1 MSESF
6 NIDLG
11 GTTRML
17 TKMSLVQEKRDKSY
31 EQALELTNVEKS
43 LWIAHQMN
51 PASCNEPLGIKMQ
64 GEVSLFLLQEALDR
78 IVQRHPAL
86 RMVFVRQDEEIPQK
100 MILPQ
105 VDVPITPHDFASIPL
120 LEKENMIQDTLELL
134 RIEAFSLEEG
144 PLLRPHLI
152 KISNEEYLFFI
163 VFHHIIYDGW
173 SSGIF
178 LRELA
183 TFYTALKRKE
193 EIDHNNQEDKVNAKI
208 LQATEMGALTYHES
222 DTYWVNKMQGSIPY
236 VGFSSDLSPSK
247 GLSYQGDY
255 VSCLLDS
262 ALMRRVEK
270 YSKDMQISV
279 YRVMLTAYFILLH
292 QMTMEEDI
300 VVGMPV
306 NLRPRKDFE
315 EIFGYYINTLPIRIS
330 LADVQNYDQLLKQVD
345 QNVREALQ
353 HQNYRSEYL
362 IENTNSAEK
371 GDGPIVSTVFNMVGL
386 PTIELEGLEAEVT
399 YQFKRTTLFD
409 IVWRVVKSQ
418 EKDYMIEV
426 DFNTDLYHSNT
437 IEDLLQRYIYTL
449 ETLIQNPEAS
459 LHTLSFLIEQDY
471 EIYGKINHN
480 HSDFPTTKTLD
491 QLIDDQASQFP
502 DRIAITMGEE
512 AITYKQLQDRTNQ
525 LAHYLLQHHL
535 KKSERVAIVMDRHI
549 DTIVAM
555 IAILKAGGAYVPID
569 PDFPAERIQYMVT
582 DSGATHLITR
592 RKWAHKLQTDFGC
605 CLLWEEIPTDLS
617 VDSVESFHT
626 AEDIAYM
633 IYTSGSTG
641 NPKGVLLSHTG
652 VVNLIYSL
660 KDKYKLTEKDVYLQ
674 FASFIFDASV
684 WEIYS
689 SLLCGGRL
697 HLLSDLDRT
706 SPENFIQTVKSVKA
720 NYCVLPV
727 IYFKQLSQ
735 LPEETLE
742 QLHSFKAIFIGGE
755 TLSPEAVRMWQ
766 RKLGTK
772 ILIANAYGPTEATV
786 CKTIYDIKEMLP
798 EEKQSIPIGM
808 PLANSEIFILNK
820 HGMLCPINV
829 PGEIIIGGVG
839 LAKGYL
845 NQAEQTEAAFV
856 SLALPNQ
863 PEKRFYRTGDIG
875 RILQDGN
882 LEFMGRMD
890 HQVKIRGYRI
900 ELDEIE
906 TVLLQHPRVKDSA
919 IVVDKDDHD
928 RTRLVAFYIT
938 ADSVEEASTDELVTY
953 LNQRLPVYMVP
964 EHFYS
969 LSSMPLSPSGK
980 VDRKSLAQQARSLLA
995 TENKTYISPNTSTER
1010 AVVKIWAKVLLIEE
1024 AKISINDDFFALGG
1038 HSLIAIKVI
1047 NQVYKQLKAKI
1058 ELKDLF
1064 RYRTVERL
1072 AIFIDEQATTNTAHQ
1087 INTDK
1092 DLLPHVIEQEH
1103 YTLSNAQK
1111 RLWFLEKW
1119 NNSAGVYHV
1128 PIQVKI
1134 RPGLDP
1140 DLFRQALEMLTDRH
1154 EILRTTFVEF
1164 QGEPRQ
1170 IIHNTGEL
1178 AFYHKDVSHLC
1189 EAEQIALIET
1199 EIRNDVKEPF
1209 DLSNGPLFK
1218 ISLYSLTDELSHLYL
1233 NFHHLIT
1240 DEWSLQ
1246 LLLQECME
1254 VYHAY
1259 EQGNQ
1264 PTLQPIEHRYIDY
1277 AEWQDQKLKEGYWRV
1292 EESYWLEQLKGPLP
1306 VLELPMDF
1314 IRPKEQT
1321 FEGETIDFPLTKKL
1335 TQQLKEVGKEES
1347 VTMNMLLLAAYFKLL
1362 SHFSGQEDI
1371 IVGTPI
1377 AGRIHESLEHIQGFF
1392 VNTLAIRM
1400 DSQCMDTLQ
1409 QLIQKVKETTLSAYH
1424 HQAYP
1429 FDSLIELINPD
1440 RVENQTPI
1448 FSTMFTFENNLNLE
1462 QGDYQLEVLPCDIHT
1477 SKFDLSLAV
1486 NEKNQQLHLTFE
1498 YNKDLFTQATISRF
1512 ARSLEKILEA
1522 FINQRLSAPHLLD
1535 LLTDEE
1541 KQLYQEVNRTQAAF
1555 PSDQTIQER
1564 FYEQASKYPSKVAI
1578 SMGEHS
1584 LTYEEVDQ
1592 ASNQVAHYLRLKG
1605 MRPQE
1610 KVAILLDRSI
1620 ESIIA
1625 MLGILKAGGAYVP
1638 IDTGYPKDRIEYIL
1652 EDSKTSYMITRDAQM
1667 KGLSRYTGV
1676 IVRMEDV
1683 YKLEQTNHVETLNTS
1698 EDLAYVIYT
1707 SGSTGKPKGTLL
1719 RHRGVLNLIQ
1729 WRKDQFQVNSE
1740 DTFVQFASFS
1750 FDTSVSEIFSALLHG
1765 ARLHILSED
1774 ERYSVSAYAHAVQ
1787 KVQATIT
1794 DLPIVFFHNV
1804 ITILSNTEAE
1814 MIKTLRM
1821 MMVGG
1826 EALPAESVRAWQNRF
1841 GQQTLII
1848 NEYGPTEATVSATF
1862 YPINRI
1868 EPEQK
1873 NIPIGKPLANTKIHI
1888 LHSQKTP
1895 CPIGAIGEI
1904 YIESVGLSP
1913 GYWNQEQ
1920 KNEEVFISNP
1930 FSHEFADRLYR
1941 TGDLAR
1947 WLPDGNIE
1955 FVGRR
1960 DDQIKIRGFRVE
1972 LGEIEETLLQ
1982 HPLIQQSVVLAV
1994 DSATGKVLVS
2004 YYTTNGK
2011 QEIEVNELN
2020 SYLSGTLPE
2029 YMLPR
2034 HYIHLEELP
2043 LTPNGKID
2051 RKSLMQNSPHL
2062 VMKERTFTMPETEM
2076 QIEIAQIWEQ
2086 VLDVKPVG
2094 LDDDFFELGG
2104 HSLKIMPVLVQLKP
2118 KYPMIRIQD
2127 FFKFRTVAKLA
2138 QYLEEKT
2145 EESAQIVEQQSQ
2157 IATKPVTNHIQKK
2170 KRERSVSSITVNIPK
2185 GVFLTGATGFLGAYI
2200 LKELLEI
2207 PSISIYCLV
2216 RKTGDASIDRK
2227 LAEKMV
2233 FYFGQGILSQMK
2245 GRVFT
2250 VEGDLSSKSL
2260 GVDSLTW
2267 DHLVGKI
2274 DSVIHCGGEVRHYGD
2289 REHFHKVNLDSTNE
2303 LIQLSKKL
2311 KARFHYISTLSV
2323 VGHSIHDPEEFLF
2336 YETDFDRGQEI
2347 ENVYVESKFL
2357 SEKSVRQAIEEGLD
2371 ATIYRVGNLV
2381 GHSVTGKFQ
2390 YNIHENA
2397 FYRLLKAL
2405 FLLRVAPSIP
2415 GYMDITPID
2424 YGSKA
2429 IVQLAC
2435 QRETIGE
2442 TLHICNPDQIPWE
2455 DFIRNVQQAGYPIS
2469 LIQAE
2474 EYIQTLYQG
2483 DLSDEQQQALEL
2495 ILPSLEASEGMSISI
2510 PDCTLTQEFLQRTS
2524 VVCPKPT
2531 EQLIRGMI
2539 EYAIEVNFFP
2549 TIQETVLK

>member
-1 MSESF
+1 MF
-6 NIDLG
+6 
-11 GTTRML
+11 
-17 TKMSLVQEKRDKSY
+17 TKMSLVRGEREQHSPDQ
-31 EQALELTNVEKS
+31 QALELTNAEKS

-51 PASCNEPLGIKMQ
+51 PASCNEPLGVKLK
-64 GEVSLFLLQEALDR
+64 GEVSLILLQEALDR

-86 RMVFVRQDEEIPQK
+86 RMIFICQDGENPQK
-100 MILPQ
+100 LILPQ
-105 VDVPITPHDFASIPL
+105 VNIPITPHDFTAISPI
-120 LEKENMIQDTLELL
+120 EKENMIQDTLELL
-134 RIEAFSLEEG
+134 RIEPFSLEEG
-144 PLLRPHLI
+144 PLLRPHLL
-152 KISNEEYLFFI
+152 KISDEEYLFYV

-178 LRELA
+178 LRELSA
-183 TFYTALKRKE
+183 FYTALKKKE
-193 EIDHNNQEDKVNAKI
+193 QIAQAKQEDTGIAKLI
-208 LQATEMGALTYHES
+208 QATEIGALAHHES
-222 DTYWVNKMQGSIPY
+222 DTYWANKMQGSIPY
-236 VGFSSDLSPSK
+236 VGFSSDQSPAK
-247 GLSYQGDY
+247 GLTYQGDY
-255 VSCLLDS
+255 ISCIIDS
-262 ALMRRVEK
+262 ALMRKVEK
-270 YSKDMQISV
+270 FSTDMQISV

-292 QMTMEEDI
+292 QMTLEEDI

-306 NLRPRKDFE
+306 NLRPRKGFE
-315 EIFGYYINTLPIRIS
+315 EIFGYYINTLPIRLS
-330 LADVQNYDQLLKQVD
+330 LADVQGYNQLLKQVD
-345 QNVREALQ
+345 QHVREALQ
-353 HQNYRSEYL
+353 HQHYRSESL
-362 IENTNSAEK
+362 IENTDSTEK
-371 GDGPIVSTVFNMVGL
+371 GDRPIVSTVFNMVGL
-386 PTIELEGLEAEVT
+386 PTIEFEGLEAEVT

-409 IVWRVVKSQ
+409 IVWRVVKSE
-418 EKDYMIEV
+418 EKQYMIEI

-437 IEDLLQRYIYTL
+437 IENLLQRYIHVL
-449 ETLIQNPEAS
+449 ETLLQNPEAS
-459 LHTLSFLIEQDY
+459 LHTLPFLIEEDY
-471 EIYGKINHN
+471 EIYKNINRN
-480 HSDFPTTKTLD
+480 NLDFPTTKTLD

-502 DRIAITMGEE
+502 DRLAITMGEE
-512 AITYKQLQDRTNQ
+512 AITYKQLRDRTNQ

-535 KKSERVAIVMDRHI
+535 KKSERVALLMDRHI
-549 DTIVAM
+549 DTIIAM

-569 PDFPAERIQYMVT
+569 PDFPAERIQYMVA
-582 DSGATHLITR
+582 DSEATHLITR
-592 RKWAHKLQTDFGC
+592 KKWAHKLPNDFGC
-605 CLLWEEIPTDLS
+605 CLLWEEIPTDLP
-617 VDSVESFHT
+617 VDSVEACHT
-626 AEDIAYM
+626 PEDIAYM

-641 NPKGVLLSHTG
+641 NPKGVLLSHIG

-660 KDKYKLTEKDVYLQ
+660 KDKYKYTEKDVYLQ
-674 FASFIFDASV
+674 FASLIFDASV

-706 SPENFIQTVKSVKA
+706 SPENFVQTVNSTKA

-742 QLHSFKAIFIGGE
+742 QLHSLKAIFIGGE

-766 RKLGTK
+766 RKVGTR

-786 CKTIYDIKEMLP
+786 CKTIYDITEMLP
-798 EEKQSIPIGM
+798 EEQQSIPIGK

-820 HGMLCPINV
+820 HGMLCPLNV
-829 PGEIIIGGVG
+829 PGEIILGGVG

-845 NQAEQTEAAFV
+845 NQAEQTKTAFV

-875 RILQDGN
+875 RILPDGN

-906 TVLLQHPRVKDSA
+906 TVLLQHPKVKDSA
-919 IVVDKDDHD
+919 IVVYKDDHD
-928 RTRLVAFYIT
+928 RSRLVAFYMT
-938 ADSVEEASTDELVTY
+938 ADSDGDVPVDELVTY

-964 EHFYS
+964 EHFYT

-980 VDRKSLAQQARSLLA
+980 VDRKSLAQQARSLMT
-995 TENKTYISPNTSTER
+995 TESRIYISPNTPTEK
-1010 AVVKIWAKVLLIEE
+1010 AVVKIWAKVLQIEE
-1024 AKISINDDFFALGG
+1024 ARISINDDFFALGG

-1047 NQVYKQLKAKI
+1047 NQVQKQLEAKI

-1064 RYRTVERL
+1064 QYRTVERL
-1072 AIFIDEQATTNTAHQ
+1072 AVFIDEQATTNTAYQ
-1087 INTDK
+1087 VSKDIDK
-1092 DLLPHVIEQEH
+1092 LPHVIEQEH

-1119 NNSAGVYHV
+1119 NNSVGVYHV
-1128 PIQVKI
+1128 PLQMKI
-1134 RPGLDP
+1134 KPGLDP
-1140 DLFRQALEMLTDRH
+1140 DLFRQALEILINRH
-1154 EILRTTFVEF
+1154 EILRTTFLEF

-1170 IIHNTGEL
+1170 VIHNSFEL
-1178 AFYHKDVSHLC
+1178 ALYHKDLSHLH
-1189 EAEQIALIET
+1189 EEQQKALIEE
-1199 EIRNDVKEPF
+1199 EIRNDMKESF
-1209 DLSNGPLFK
+1209 DLSNGPLFR
-1218 ISLYSLTDELSHLYL
+1218 ISLYSLSDELSHLYL

-1240 DEWSLQ
+1240 DEWSIQ
-1246 LLLQECME
+1246 LFLQECIE
-1254 VYHAY
+1254 VYQAQ
-1259 EQGNQ
+1259 EQGKK
-1264 PTLQPIEHRYIDY
+1264 PSLQPIESRYIDY
-1277 AEWQDQKLKEGYWRV
+1277 AEWQEQKLREGYWKA
-1292 EESYWLEQLKGPLP
+1292 EEAYWLEQLKGPLP
-1306 VLELPMDF
+1306 VLELPLDF

-1321 FEGETIDFPLTKKL
+1321 FEGETVDFPLTKKL
-1335 TQQLKEVGKEES
+1335 TQQLKEVGKAES
-1347 VTMNMLLLAAYFKLL
+1347 VTMNMLLLSAYFKLL

-1377 AGRIHESLEHIQGFF
+1377 AGRIHEAVEHIQGFF

-1400 DSQCMDTLQ
+1400 NFQGVDTLH
-1409 QLIQKVKETTLSAYH
+1409 QLIQKVKETTLAAYH

-1440 RVENQTPI
+1440 RMENQTPI
-1448 FSTMFTFENNLNLE
+1448 FSTMFTYENDLNLQ
-1462 QGDYQLEVLPCDIHT
+1462 QGDYQLEVLPCDINT

-1486 NEKNQQLHLTFE
+1486 YEKNQQLHLAFE
-1498 YNKDLFTQATISRF
+1498 YNKDLFTQDTISRF
-1512 ARSLEKILEA
+1512 ADSLEKILEA

-1541 KQLYQEVNRTQAAF
+1541 KQLYQEVNGTKAAYPF
-1555 PSDQTIQER
+1555 EQTIQER
-1564 FYEQASKYPSKVAI
+1564 FYEQASKYPSKIAI
-1578 SMGEHS
+1578 SMGEQS
-1584 LTYEEVDQ
+1584 LTYEEVNH
-1592 ASNQVAHYLRLKG
+1592 ASNQVAHYLRFTG

-1652 EDSKTSYMITRDAQM
+1652 EDSQTSYMITRDAHM

-1676 IVRMEDV
+1676 IVGMEDV
-1683 YKLEQTNHVETLNTS
+1683 YELGQTNHVEPLNTA
-1698 EDLAYVIYT
+1698 EDIAYVIYT

-1729 WRKDQFQVNSE
+1729 WRKDQFQVNCE

-1774 ERYSVSAYAHAVQ
+1774 ERYSVSAYALAVQ

-1794 DLPIVFFHNV
+1794 DVPIVFFHNV
-1804 ITILSNTEAE
+1804 IASLSNTEAE
-1814 MIKTLRM
+1814 MVKTLRM

-1826 EALPAESVRAWQNRF
+1826 EALPAESVRAWHNRF

-1862 YPINRI
+1862 YPIHRI

-1873 NIPIGKPLANTKIHI
+1873 NVPIGKPLANTKIHI

-1913 GYWNQEQ
+1913 GYWNQEK

-1930 FSHEFADRLYR
+1930 FTHQFADRLYR

-1960 DDQIKIRGFRVE
+1960 DDQIKIRGYRVE

-1982 HPLIQQSVVLAV
+1982 HSLIHQSVVLAV
-1994 DSATGKVLVS
+1994 DSGAEKVLVS
-2004 YYTTNGK
+2004 YYTTNSQ
-2011 QEIEVNELN
+2011 QEIQASELN

-2034 HYIHLEELP
+2034 HYLHLEELP
-2043 LTPNGKID
+2043 LTPNGKVD
-2051 RKSLMQNSPHL
+2051 RKSLMQNSPHF
-2062 VMKERTFTMPETEM
+2062 VKKERSFTKPETEL

-2094 LDDDFFELGG
+2094 LEDDFFELGG

-2138 QYLEEKT
+2138 QYLEEK
-2145 EESAQIVEQQSQ
+2145 QEQSTKSTQSIEQ
-2157 IATKPVTNHIQKK
+2157 SPIATKPVTNRIQKK
-2170 KRERSVSSITVNIPK
+2170 REKVSNITVNVPK

-2207 PSISIYCLV
+2207 PSIPIHCLV

-2227 LAEKMV
+2227 LEEKMV
-2233 FYFGQGILSQMK
+2233 FYFGQDVLSQMK

-2250 VEGDLSSKSL
+2250 VEGDLSSKGL
-2260 GVDSLTW
+2260 GMDSLVW
-2267 DHLVGKI
+2267 DHLAGKI

-2289 REHFHKVNLDSTNE
+2289 REHFHKVNLESTNE

-2323 VGHSIHDPEEFLF
+2323 VGHSIHDPAEFMF

-2357 SEKSVRQAIEEGLD
+2357 SEKSVRQAMEEGLD

-2397 FYRLLKAL
+2397 FYRLLKAI

-2415 GYMDITPID
+2415 GYMDLTPID

-2429 IVQLAC
+2429 IVQLSC
-2435 QRETIGE
+2435 QLETIGE
-2442 TLHICNPDQIPWE
+2442 TLHICNPAQITWE
-2455 DFIRNVQQAGYPIS
+2455 DFIRNIQQAGYPVS

-2510 PDCTLTQEFLQRTS
+2510 PDCALVQEFLQNTA

-2539 EYAIEVNFFP
+2539 EYAVEVDFFP
-2549 TIQETVLK
+2549 AIQETILK